1 MRIVGRFFRAL
12 APACAL
18 SAVLGACQS
27 AGNASG
33 RETLAA
39 LGEQMYEARQA
50 AIAADAT
57 AQKAARARERERHEE
72 ADRLEQE
79 AIDQYRGALAI
90 SGDMPEAWN
99 NLGVLL
105 MQQGDLMGS
114 ADAFAVAMEQSPT
127 DPRPAENLGLVY
139 ARAGWVEDSLR
150 YYDIALERSPNYLP
164 ALRGAVKAAH
174 LLGEADERRLDQVK
188 RALLIE
194 TDEQWRTV
202 FERERVRIVGRLE
215 LDRRARR
222 DGE

>member
-1 MRIVGRFFRAL
+1 
-12 APACAL
+12 
-18 SAVLGACQS
+18 
-27 AGNASG
+27 
-33 RETLAA
+33 
-39 LGEQMYEARQA
+39 
-50 AIAADAT
+50 
-57 AQKAARARERERHEE
+57 
-72 ADRLEQE
+72 
-79 AIDQYRGALAI
+79 
-90 SGDMPEAWN
+90 
-99 NLGVLL
+99 
-105 MQQGDLMGS
+105 
-114 ADAFAVAMEQSPT
+114 
-127 DPRPAENLGLVY
+127 
-139 ARAGWVEDSLR
+139 VEDSLR